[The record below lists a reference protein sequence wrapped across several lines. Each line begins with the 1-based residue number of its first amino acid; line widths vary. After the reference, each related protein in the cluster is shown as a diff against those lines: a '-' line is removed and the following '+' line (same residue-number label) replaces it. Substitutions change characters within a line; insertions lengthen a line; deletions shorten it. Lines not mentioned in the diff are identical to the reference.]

1 MNLGVNHTIRLIDL
15 DESNIMQHR
24 LILGMNIMI
33 SQHQQISKTN
43 NLNFSWEHWRNV
55 KADAT
60 KCRTIR
66 YR

>member
-55 KADAT
+55 KPDA
-60 KCRTIR
+60 IVSH
-66 YR
+66 YYE

>member
-55 KADAT
+55 KGDAT
-60 KCRTIR
+60 MSH
-66 YR
+66 YYE